1 MKTGIFVVTLKVNLI
16 FLPQYPAITACMY
29 DPEEWID
36 FDNRTKDVEFDNEMK
51 NIIYQNLYF
60 SKLAANG

>member
-1 MKTGIFVVTLKVNLI
+1 
-16 FLPQYPAITACMY
+16 MY